1 MITFT
6 RFQISD
12 LIFQKFLERMSHWFH
27 RNKLKGTIAQ
37 KFDGKGIAV
46 KTPAEKMLQDLRSTR
61 ANLLQ
66 LFTDEVATP
75 ENVMEKANAYFELL
89 VGLSDV
95 ESR

>member
-1 MITFT
+1 
-6 RFQISD
+6 
-12 LIFQKFLERMSHWFH
+12 MSHWFH

-46 KTPAEKMLQDLRSTR
+46 KTPADKILQDLRSTR